1 MEVVASALVNLN
13 QLNELDLRSNRS
25 ITIKGWKKVSALLE
39 IDTKLEKLNIE
50 YNNIGDEETLVFA
63 NALVS
68 NTTLKTL
75 EIGRNR
81 ITPEG
86 WAPFSK
92 LLCDTTSVNRTY
104 LSNHTLEKIYPTGDF
119 HVNKYLALNKREDK
133 QQVAMS
139 KVLQRH
145 SHFDME
151 PFFEWEFKVLPLM
164 IQWFTNAVRR
174 VTTYEQKIS
183 RLRLSATFDLIK
195 EFPMLC

>member
-1 MEVVASALVNLN
+1 MHWLITPHSRR
-13 QLNELDLRSNRS
+13 LDLQICG
-25 ITIKGWKKVSALLE
+25 IT
-39 IDTKLEKLNIE
+39 
-50 YNNIGDEETLVFA
+50 
-63 NALVS
+63 
-68 NTTLKTL
+68 
-75 EIGRNR
+75 R
-81 ITPEG
+81 EG

-92 LLCDTTSVNRTY
+92 LLCNTSSINNTY
-104 LSNHTLEKIYPTGDF
+104 LSNHTLEKIHPTDDY
-119 HVNKYLALNKREDK
+119 HVNKYLVLNKREDK